1 MVAPAIAVGATRAA
15 AFARPVVMGGMKK
28 TMQSTARGGAR
39 AGSKSAVRSSAGT
52 GTSIQGMLN
61 ASTFKDSMSL
71 LETVNQV
78 SGSGSANSSKGVLTD
93 IRDGITRLG
102 TIFSNKISGLN
113 THLAFRLDKL
123 NTTMTTIGKVLA
135 KDLDLERETFDE
147 MQENERQRERE
158 ESLGKDGKGE
168 GASGKEEKGLFEK
181 IKGAFG
187 SIIDFL
193 RPDSDIA
200 KVGLAGLFVA
210 ATLIFRKQIEKMFTS
225 IFTYMSDLKDAFDEE
240 GMSGVFSKLKDDFVE
255 KIANPSLATM
265 GLMLDKN
272 GKISRIPGS
281 FLDLIDPFTG
291 PTNIFKTLKGLW
303 MGVDPYNDNK
313 PFLPEWMIKPINE
326 FEWYKTL
333 ERLMETDYA
342 GMTMDTLK
350 GLWKGEWNGESF
362 LPEWMT
368 MPINEMSWYKSTVGF
383 IDNLSSDTGSVI
395 KDIMKFVDDSMNS
408 VAKFIYNH
416 DTGAIL
422 GIDFAKL
429 SDLLPDITD
438 IAKALYFALPKWARF
453 DTELEQRGDENIS
466 ALKKSGAFDKEL
478 YGDSIIDRAKIKEAT
493 VDQLRTLLDRES
505 DDLSREDINFIT
517 NTINEKVEAEKIL
530 KSSISNNES
539 RIIKYESLM
548 KFANAKSAMTNN
560 QTYTT
565 IVKNDDNKQIAY
577 LNEDNSFINMRPH
590 GLDAAT
596 AAIEEAMKT

>member
-1 MVAPAIAVGATRAA
+1 MGSKMTLYQEDYLPHQWEFLTHNKKNPKKHHDPKGLMKKIQAA
-15 AFARPVVMGGMKK
+15 ATG
-28 TMQSTARGGAR
+28 
-39 AGSKSAVRSSAGT
+39 VRVR
-52 GTSIQGMLN
+52 I
-61 ASTFKDSMSL
+61 
-71 LETVNQV
+71 
-78 SGSGSANSSKGVLTD
+78 
-93 IRDGITRLG
+93 
-102 TIFSNKISGLN
+102 
-113 THLAFRLDKL
+113 DKL

-272 GKISRIPGS
+272 GKISRKPGS

>member
-102 TIFSNKISGLN
+102 TIFSKKISGLN

>member
-113 THLAFRLDKL
+113 SHLAFRLEKL

-225 IFTYMSDLKDAFDEE
+225 IFTYLGDLKKAFDEE

-255 KIANPSLATM
+255 QIANPSLATM

-429 SDLLPDITD
+429 SDLLPDITE

-548 KFANAKSAMTNN
+548 KFADAKREMTSS

-565 IVKNDDNKQIAY
+565 IVKNDDNKQITY
-577 LNEDNSFINMRPH
+577 LDEDNSFVNMRPH
-590 GLDAAT
+590 GIDGPT

>member
-78 SGSGSANSSKGVLTD
+78 SGSGSAKSSKGVLTD

-102 TIFSNKISGLN
+102 TIFSKKISGLN

-255 KIANPSLATM
+255 QIANPSLATM

-466 ALKKSGAFDKEL
+466 ALKESGAFNKEL

>member
-52 GTSIQGMLN
+52 GTSIQQMLN

-71 LETVNQV
+71 LETVDQV
-78 SGSGSANSSKGVLTD
+78 SGSGSAKSSKGVLTD

-102 TIFSNKISGLN
+102 TIFSKKISGLN

-350 GLWKGEWNGESF
+350 GLWKGEWKGESF

>member
-39 AGSKSAVRSSAGT
+39 AGSKSAVKSSAGT
-52 GTSIQGMLN
+52 GTSIQQMLN

-71 LETVNQV
+71 LETVDQV
-78 SGSGSANSSKGVLTD
+78 SGSGSAKSSKGVLTD

-113 THLAFRLDKL
+113 THLAFRLEKL

-478 YGDSIIDRAKIKEAT
+478 YGDSIIDHAKIKEAT

>member
-113 THLAFRLDKL
+113 SHLAFRLEKL

-225 IFTYMSDLKDAFDEE
+225 IFTYLGDLKKAFDEE

-255 KIANPSLATM
+255 QIANPSLATM

-342 GMTMDTLK
+342 GMTMNTLK

-429 SDLLPDITD
+429 SDLLPDITE

-548 KFANAKSAMTNN
+548 KFADAKREMTSS

-565 IVKNDDNKQIAY
+565 IVKNDDNKQITY
-577 LNEDNSFINMRPH
+577 LDEDNSFVNMRPH
-590 GLDAAT
+590 GIDGPT

>member
-39 AGSKSAVRSSAGT
+39 AGSKSAVKSSAGT
-52 GTSIQGMLN
+52 GTSIQQMLN

-71 LETVNQV
+71 LETVDQV
-78 SGSGSANSSKGVLTD
+78 SGSGSAKSSKGVLTD

-102 TIFSNKISGLN
+102 TIFSKKISGLN

>member
-52 GTSIQGMLN
+52 GTSIQQMLN

-78 SGSGSANSSKGVLTD
+78 SGSGSAKSSKGVLTE

-102 TIFSNKISGLN
+102 TIFSKKISGLN

>member
-39 AGSKSAVRSSAGT
+39 AGSKSAVKSSAGT
-52 GTSIQGMLN
+52 GTSIQQMLN

-102 TIFSNKISGLN
+102 TIFSKKISGLN

>member
-39 AGSKSAVRSSAGT
+39 AGSKSAVKSSAGT
-52 GTSIQGMLN
+52 GTSIQQMLN

-71 LETVNQV
+71 LETVDQV
-78 SGSGSANSSKGVLTD
+78 SGSGSAKSSKGVLTD

-102 TIFSNKISGLN
+102 TIFSKKISGLN

-429 SDLLPDITD
+429 SDLLPDITE

>member
-113 THLAFRLDKL
+113 THLAFRLEKL

>member
-71 LETVNQV
+71 LETVDQV
-78 SGSGSANSSKGVLTD
+78 SGSGSAKSSKGVLTD

-102 TIFSNKISGLN
+102 TIFSKKISGLN

>member
-52 GTSIQGMLN
+52 GTSIQQMLN

-71 LETVNQV
+71 LETVDQV
-78 SGSGSANSSKGVLTD
+78 SGSGSAKSSKGVLTD

-102 TIFSNKISGLN
+102 TIFSKKISGLN

>member
-102 TIFSNKISGLN
+102 TIFSKKISGLN

-225 IFTYMSDLKDAFDEE
+225 IFNYMSDLKDAFDEE

-478 YGDSIIDRAKIKEAT
+478 YGDSIIDRAKIIEAT